1 MPIFNNLSTSNAQYV
16 DGEELHRLAGRR
28 MAHELTFVSAGGE
41 KSRGDFIAANQQV
54 FDRAME
60 IGHGTSKS
68 LRSVK
73 QAFGTL
79 RPSCRQRVV
88 TKIVVHYGRRVL
100 RVSCIPERI
109 EQTRRFDHLRSI
121 CRR

>member
-1 MPIFNNLSTSNAQYV
+1 MPIFNNLSTSNAHYV

-28 MAHELTFVSAGGE
+28 MAHELTFVSAGE
-41 KSRGDFIAANQQV
+41 EQTRGDFIAANQQV

-68 LRSVK
+68 LRSVE

-79 RPSCRQRVV
+79 RSAWRQRVV
-88 TKIVVHYGRRVL
+88 AKIVIDRGRGVL
-100 RVSCIPERI
+100 AVS
-109 EQTRRFDHLRSI
+109 
-121 CRR
+121 

>member
-16 DGEELHRLAGRR
+16 DGKESYRLAGRSV
-28 MAHELTFVSAGGE
+28 AHELTFVSAGEE
-41 KSRGDFIAANQQV
+41 KARGDFIAANQQV

-73 QAFGTL
+73 QPFWTL
-79 RPSCRQRVV
+79 RS
-88 TKIVVHYGRRVL
+88 
-100 RVSCIPERI
+100 S
-109 EQTRRFDHLRSI
+109 
-121 CRR
+121 

>member
-1 MPIFNNLSTSNAQYV
+1 MPILNNPSTSDTKYV
-16 DGEELHRLAGRR
+16 DGKEAHRLAGRR
-28 MAHELTFVSAGGE
+28 VAHELTFVSAGEE
-41 KSRGDFIAANQQV
+41 KASGDFIAAHQQV

-60 IGHGTSKS
+60 VGHGTSKS

-79 RPSCRQRVV
+79 RSPFRQRVV
-88 TKIVVHYGRRVL
+88 TKIVVHGGRDVL

-109 EQTRRFDHLRSI
+109 KQTCRLNHLRGI
-121 CRR
+121 